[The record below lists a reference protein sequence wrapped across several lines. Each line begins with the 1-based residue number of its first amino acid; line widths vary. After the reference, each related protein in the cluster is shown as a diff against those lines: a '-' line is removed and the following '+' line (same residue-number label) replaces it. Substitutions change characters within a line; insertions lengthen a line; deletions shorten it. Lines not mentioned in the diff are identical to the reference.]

1 MYSLINLFMLIYSCY
16 APSTFISAGRP
27 SRSSSTRQPSSQRR
41 SSRPRPAP
49 SAAQPVPPTA
59 RPAVS
64 ANTAA
69 PATGRRA
76 TRQGRQHPVLKGH
89 HRRQLA
95 DARQGRHRRRVT
107 SRKGRLRQVLRQRDL
122 FPPVTYKREDRA
134 QAFTSAW
141 SGSPTTHFR
150 GAPKSISMGNPG
162 ESGHLLPSP
171 RCRRPCPYNSCQ
183 LLRIQVPS

>member
-1 MYSLINLFMLIYSCY
+1 MNIINVVILCSVNLFMLIYSCY

-27 SRSSSTRQPSSQRR
+27 SRSSSSRQPSSQRH

-64 ANTAA
+64 ANTAT

-76 TRQGRQHPVLKGH
+76 ARQGRQHPVLKGH

-95 DARQGRHRRRVT
+95 DVRQGRHRRRVT
-107 SRKGRLRQVLRQRDL
+107 SRKGRLQQVLRQREL
-122 FPPVTYKREDRA
+122 FPPEVYKRED
-134 QAFTSAW
+134 
-141 SGSPTTHFR
+141 
-150 GAPKSISMGNPG
+150 
-162 ESGHLLPSP
+162 
-171 RCRRPCPYNSCQ
+171 
-183 LLRIQVPS
+183 

>member
-1 MYSLINLFMLIYSCY
+1 MLIYSCY
-16 APSTFISAGRP
+16 ALSTLIPAG
-27 SRSSSTRQPSSQRR
+27 RSSSSRQPSSQRR

-49 SAAQPVPPTA
+49 SAARPVPPTA
-59 RPAVS
+59 RPADS
-64 ANTAA
+64 ANTAT

-76 TRQGRQHPVLKGH
+76 ARQGRQHPVLKGH

-150 GAPKSISMGNPG
+150 GTPKSINMGNPG

-171 RCRRPCPYNSCQ
+171 RCRRHCPYNSCQ

>member
-1 MYSLINLFMLIYSCY
+1 MSSCTVHEYVSYYYYVLIIIMYSLINLFMLIYSCY

-27 SRSSSTRQPSSQRR
+27 SRSSSSRQPSSQRR

-107 SRKGRLRQVLRQRDL
+107 SRKGRLQQVLRQREL
-122 FPPVTYKREDRA
+122 FPPEIYKRED
-134 QAFTSAW
+134 
-141 SGSPTTHFR
+141 
-150 GAPKSISMGNPG
+150 
-162 ESGHLLPSP
+162 
-171 RCRRPCPYNSCQ
+171 
-183 LLRIQVPS
+183 